1 MNIEFENKPPKDFGT
16 ILGNMVKQILKDQP

>member
-16 ILGNMVKQILKDQP
+16 ILGNMVKQILKD